1 MFKILLLIIIVAV
14 VVGFFF
20 FTKTG
25 KRIRLRASG
34 TSDQIFEEDAST
46 PSGAAAYYNTAIAKK
61 EEEYRNVS
69 NTYAKTLGTIN
80 DYEDQLLKLKKDD
93 MQLNLN
99 INSCIDK
106 NDDNGA
112 KVYLK
117 KQQEITEKIGII
129 KDALT
134 QMKKDVKLHEERKDK
149 IFEELNELKSEKS
162 TSLLKLEAAQDAESL
177 KAPDVSSNEEDKM
190 LEKVREAVKKKQ
202 KEATGNRI
210 AYDNSASVQQ
220 DRLDKQMRNDEIER
234 KLEQLKAAKKK

>member
-1 MFKILLLIIIVAV
+1 M
-14 VVGFFF
+14 
-20 FTKTG
+20 
-25 KRIRLRASG
+25 
-34 TSDQIFEEDAST
+34 
-46 PSGAAAYYNTAIAKK
+46 
-61 EEEYRNVS
+61 
-69 NTYAKTLGTIN
+69 
-80 DYEDQLLKLKKDD
+80 LKLKKDD

-106 NDDNGA
+106 NDDNAA

-117 KQQEITEKIGII
+117 KQQEVTEKIGII

-134 QMKKDVKLHEERKDK
+134 RMKKDVKLHEERKDK

-177 KAPDVSSNEEDKM
+177 KAPEVSSNEEDKM
-190 LEKVREAVKKKQ
+190 LEKVREAIKKKE

-220 DRLDKQMRNDEIER
+220 DRLDKQMKDDEIER
-234 KLEQLKAAKKK
+234 KLEQLKAVKKK

>member
-1 MFKILLLIIIVAV
+1 
-14 VVGFFF
+14 
-20 FTKTG
+20 
-25 KRIRLRASG
+25 
-34 TSDQIFEEDAST
+34 
-46 PSGAAAYYNTAIAKK
+46 
-61 EEEYRNVS
+61 
-69 NTYAKTLGTIN
+69 
-80 DYEDQLLKLKKDD
+80 

-220 DRLDKQMRNDEIER
+220 DRLDKQMKNDEIER

>member
-220 DRLDKQMRNDEIER
+220 DRLDKQMKNDEIER

>member
-1 MFKILLLIIIVAV
+1 MFKILLLIIIIAV

-220 DRLDKQMRNDEIER
+220 DRLDKQMKNDEIER